1 MRIVSHRANGF
12 GFQENS
18 IKAFVEAL
26 KSSIE
31 TIEIDLRLTKDNVY
45 VANHDPSFRKNL
57 FRRFIHESDFKDI
70 QFRFHSIKSYL
81 DLFQETPNKHLRLDI
96 KDQGKEIELV
106 KELKKRNLIDRVTI
120 ISWLPKVLENVR
132 NVEPNIKTSF
142 IFVPFMK
149 TGSFRINA
157 FLHHLKPLIFM
168 DDLNLKNFN
177 KKHAKGYSHIHL
189 FSGLPDIDVDSFDI
203 PHLFL
208 NQRVLNMAK
217 ERDIPI
223 NVFTINNKH
232 SYKKFLDLGINYL
245 TTDNPSSFM

>member
-1 MRIVSHRANGF
+1 M
-12 GFQENS
+12 
-18 IKAFVEAL
+18 
-26 KSSIE
+26 
-31 TIEIDLRLTKDNVY
+31 
-45 VANHDPSFRKNL
+45 
-57 FRRFIHESDFKDI
+57 
-70 QFRFHSIKSYL
+70 
-81 DLFQETPNKHLRLDI
+81 
-96 KDQGKEIELV
+96 
-106 KELKKRNLIDRVTI
+106 
-120 ISWLPKVLENVR
+120 
-132 NVEPNIKTSF
+132 
-142 IFVPFMK
+142 
-149 TGSFRINA
+149 
-157 FLHHLKPLIFM
+157 
-168 DDLNLKNFN
+168 KNFN